1 METTVNQ
8 RIEQFLKA
16 RNIPQTEIAAKLN
29 VTKQTVSNWVSGT
42 VQIPVKHI
50 VSLLK
55 EYDYLNARWLL
66 TGTGELDK
74 DAVNEVPASLKME
87 GMIDLLTKQL
97 ADKDK
102 VIASLQ
108 KEIGKLEERL
118 SSRKK

>member
-66 TGTGELDK
+66 TGTGELDN

-87 GMIDLLTKQL
+87 GMIDLLSKQL

-108 KEIGKLEERL
+108 KEVGKLEERIA
-118 SSRKK
+118 SRKK